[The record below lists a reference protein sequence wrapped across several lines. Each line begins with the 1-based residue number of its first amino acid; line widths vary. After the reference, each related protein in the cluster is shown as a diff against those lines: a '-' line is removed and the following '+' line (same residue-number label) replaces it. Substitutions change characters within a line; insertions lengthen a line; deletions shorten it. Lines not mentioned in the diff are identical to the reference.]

1 MKQNNNEQIVF
12 DMFEEVATE
21 SIAEARNA
29 YTYEE
34 IDGCYQEAK
43 EIAKATKRS
52 FKDFYW
58 LIFLILIVTMKTNA
72 DMENVDCKSTLKQD
86 TEGALYI
93 AHSENCYGELQT
105 MKQHSE
111 GVARMMK
118 SFALS
123 GEIC

>member
-43 EIAKATKRS
+43 EICKR
-52 FKDFYW
+52 
-58 LIFLILIVTMKTNA
+58 
-72 DMENVDCKSTLKQD
+72 CK
-86 TEGALYI
+86 
-93 AHSENCYGELQT
+93 
-105 MKQHSE
+105 
-111 GVARMMK
+111 R
-118 SFALS
+118 
-123 GEIC
+123 

>member
-43 EIAKATKRS
+43 GIAS
-52 FKDFYW
+52 VVKDKLEY
-58 LIFLILIVTMKTNA
+58 
-72 DMENVDCKSTLKQD
+72 LKNSV
-86 TEGALYI
+86 E
-93 AHSENCYGELQT
+93 
-105 MKQHSE
+105 
-111 GVARMMK
+111 
-118 SFALS
+118 
-123 GEIC
+123 